1 MTTMTCDL
9 TAAVE
14 LARLAPSVHNT
25 QPWTFRV
32 DGDALVMSRDS
43 GHRLPAL
50 DPTGRQQVLS
60 CGAALHLARLALRVQ
75 GFDSTV
81 TPLATLSGEGAL
93 ARVVPVAGHRVT
105 SEDVALAE
113 VARTRHT
120 QRGPFDPG
128 ALPADVVDAIR
139 TAGQEHGVWVRV
151 VDRPDDLAALTVL
164 LARADDQE
172 REDATY
178 QAELAGWTD
187 RPPGASVG
195 MPSAATPDVHQR
207 ASNLRMRDFR
217 VAASDAGPSPAVGSA
232 PPEVERPLALV
243 LGTEQDT
250 AADWLRAGSALM
262 AVLLRAAVD
271 GVQAQPLG
279 QVIDRE
285 WTRARLGAELGVVGH
300 PQMVLR
306 MGYGRPGADTPRR
319 PVAEVL
325 ETSPA
330 GG

>member
-25 QPWTFRV
+25 QPWTFRIE
-32 DGDALVMSRDS
+32 GDALVMSRDAS
-43 GHRLPAL
+43 HPLPAL

-75 GFDSTV
+75 GYDSTM
-81 TPLATLSGEGAL
+81 TPVPTLSGEGDL
-93 ARVVPVAGHRVT
+93 ARVIPVAGHRVT

-128 ALPADVVDAIR
+128 TLPADVVAAICS
-139 TAGQEHGVWVRV
+139 AGQEHGVWVRV

-164 LARADDQE
+164 LARADEQE

-178 QAELAGWTD
+178 RAELAGWTD
-187 RPPGASVG
+187 RPAGASVG
-195 MPSAATPDVHQR
+195 MPSEATPDVGQR
-207 ASNLRMRDFR
+207 ASNLRLRDFG
-217 VAASDAGPSPAVGSA
+217 AAGGGAASSASDA
-232 PPEVERPLALV
+232 PPEAERPLALV
-243 LGTEQDT
+243 LGTQHDG
-250 AADWLRAGSALM
+250 AADWLLAGSALM

-300 PQMVLR
+300 LQMVLR
-306 MGYGRPGADTPRR
+306 MGYGHPGADTPRR

-325 ETSPA
+325 VTGA
-330 GG
+330 AHG

>member
-1 MTTMTCDL
+1 MTSTTCDL

-25 QPWTFRV
+25 QPWSFRV
-32 DGDALVMSRDS
+32 DGDALVLSRDTS
-43 GHRLPAL
+43 RRLPAL

-60 CGAALHLARLALRVQ
+60 CGAALYLARLALRVQ

-81 TPLATLSGEGAL
+81 TPVATSGEGEL
-93 ARVVPVAGHRVT
+93 ARLVPVAGHRVT

-128 ALPADVVDAIR
+128 MLPADVVHAIR
-139 TAGQEHGVWVRV
+139 SAGQGEGVWVRV

-164 LARADDQE
+164 LARADEQE
-172 REDATY
+172 REDDAY

-187 RPPGASVG
+187 RPAGASVG
-195 MPSAATPDVHQR
+195 LPSAATPDVHQR
-207 ASNLRMRDFR
+207 ASNLRLRDFGTGGSG
-217 VAASDAGPSPAVGSA
+217 AATPTDADV
-232 PPEVERPLALV
+232 PPEAERPLAIV
-243 LGTEQDT
+243 LGTELDN
-250 AADWLRAGSALM
+250 AADWLRAGEALM

-279 QVIDRE
+279 QVIDHE
-285 WTRARLGAELGVVGH
+285 WTRARLGAELDVVGH

-306 MGYGRPGADTPRR
+306 MGYGQPGPDTPRR
-319 PVAEVL
+319 PVSQVL
-325 ETSPA
+325 D
-330 GG
+330 

>member
-25 QPWTFRV
+25 QPWSFHV
-32 DGDALVMSRDS
+32 DGDALVLSRDTE
-43 GHRLPAL
+43 RPLPAL

-60 CGAALHLARLALRVQ
+60 CGAALHLARLALRLQ
-75 GFDSTV
+75 GFASTV
-81 TPLATLSGEGAL
+81 TLLPALSGAGVL
-93 ARVVPVAGHRVT
+93 ARVAPVAGHRVT
-105 SEDVALAE
+105 SEEVALAE

-128 ALPADVVDAIR
+128 VLPADVVGAIR
-139 TAGQEHGVWVRV
+139 SAGEEQGVWVRV
-151 VDRPDDLAALTVL
+151 VDQPDDLAALTVL
-164 LARADDQE
+164 LAHADEQE

-187 RPPGASVG
+187 RPPGATVG
-195 MPSAATPDVHQR
+195 MPSAATPNVQRR
-207 ASNLRMRDFR
+207 ASNLRLRDFG
-217 VAASDAGPSPAVGSA
+217 VSDSGATSSTTGDT
-232 PPEVERPLALV
+232 PPQVERPLAVV

-250 AADWLRAGSALM
+250 VADWLRAGEALM
-262 AVLLRAAVD
+262 AVLLRAALD

-279 QVIDRE
+279 QVIDHE

-306 MGYGRPGADTPRR
+306 MGYGRPGPDTPRR
-319 PVAEVL
+319 RVAEVL
-325 ETSPA
+325 D
-330 GG
+330 